1 MKAKINFKVPEPNN
15 IHPQKIKD
23 FEIDYSI
30 IENLFDSAIIEKKYN
45 NYLRDKKIIIV
56 GPAGYLN
63 NKLMGE
69 KIDNYDIVV
78 RFNKSYP
85 VNKTLHKSIGT
96 RTDIWYHNMAQGD
109 LPSSGGHIIPKEL
122 ESNGVKWVSTHFPR
136 NLSYF
141 EDDITECEKK
151 LQGSNINFHTHSDLE
166 QYITFHSIL
175 ETRPNL
181 GVGAILDILSYDI
194 KSLHISGLTFFKG
207 GYMKGVPDRDEAAGH
222 GDLIDMY
229 QKDLVTNHAQKPQRI
244 LMKTIFE
251 NDSRI
256 TIDDEVK
263 ESLL

>member
-1 MKAKINFKVPEPNN
+1 MKAKINFKVSEPQ
-15 IHPQKIKD
+15 ITHPHEIKD
-23 FEIDYSI
+23 FEIDYNI
-30 IENLFDSAIIEKKYN
+30 IKNLFDSAIIEKKYN
-45 NYLRDKKIIIV
+45 NYLRNKRVIIV

-63 NKLMGE
+63 NKKWLS
-69 KIDNYDIVV
+69 KINDYDVVV
-78 RFNKSYP
+78 RLNKSYP
-85 VNKTLHKSIGT
+85 VDKSLHESIST
-96 RTDIWYHNMAQGD
+96 RTDIWYHNMAPGD

-141 EDDITECEKK
+141 EDDIAACERK
-151 LQGSNINFHTHSDLE
+151 LQESNVNFHAHSDLE

-181 GVGAILDILSYDI
+181 GVGAILDLLSYDI

-207 GYMKGVPDRDEAAGH
+207 GYMEGVPDRDEAAGH
-222 GDLIDMY
+222 GDLVEMY
-229 QKDLVTNHAQKPQRI
+229 EKDLVKNHAQKPQKI

-256 TIDDEVK
+256 TIDNEVK